1 MMIEQNY
8 NLDLVPSGTPLVV
21 YVSQFDTGSRRL
33 SFTLY
38 KDNVAF
44 TLPTGATATLVGTKP
59 DLLSFMYTMQT
70 SGNKVY
76 LDITEQITA
85 AAGPVQCEIRVSSS
99 SGDRIGTSN
108 FIIYVEKTPLDTDAV
123 ISETEIPIFEELV
136 ANAQAAAAEAQDSAD
151 SVSASAAQIAANTAA
166 IATKANIESPTLFNP
181 VISWPLDSNDNAHTT
196 PRVIM
201 RASGSAVAGTMSLSL
216 IVNMGSGN
224 VSTDLIDSAGNVTVA
239 PKASPALT
247 GTPTAPTAADGTNN
261 TQIATTAFVANAL
274 TAALSGAIADA
285 INAATK
291 YKNGDSYVTSAP
303 MILSGYSGYANRN
316 AYFTLQLPKSIE
328 DITSIAVAQ
337 FTGAVRGTNA
347 YLNGSTDS
355 YDWLTGSNVTSVTA
369 TKVSNNAVRIQIV
382 TSSGMSGAVVNTPV
396 VFNGNITLTFAA

>member
-21 YVSQFDTGSRRL
+21 YVSQFDKGGRRL

-59 DLLSFMYTMQT
+59 DLLSFVYTMET
-70 SGNKVY
+70 SGGKVY
-76 LDITEQITA
+76 LDVTEQITA
-85 AAGPVQCEIRVSSS
+85 TAGPVQCEIRVSSS

-136 ANAQAAAAEAQDSAD
+136 ASAQEAAAEAQDAAD
-151 SVSASAAQIAANTAA
+151 SVSASVDQIAANTAA

-201 RASGSAVAGTMSLSL
+201 RASGNASAGTMSLSL
-216 IVNMGSGN
+216 IVNMGGGN
-224 VSTDLIDSAGNVTVA
+224 VTTDLIDSAGNVTVA

-247 GTPTAPTAADGTNN
+247 GTPTAPTAAAGTSN
-261 TQIATTAFVANAL
+261 TQIATTEFVANAL
-274 TAALSGAIADA
+274 TAAISGAIADA
-285 INAATK
+285 INSATK
-291 YKNGDSYVTSAP
+291 YRNGDSYVTSAP

-316 AYFTLQLPKSIE
+316 VYFTLQLPKSIE
-328 DITSIAVAQ
+328 NITAITVTR
-337 FTGAVRGTNA
+337 FTGAVRGINA
-347 YLNGSTDS
+347 YLNESTDS

-382 TSSGMSGAVVNTPV
+382 TSSGMSGAAVNTPV
-396 VFNGNITLTFAA
+396 TFNGNITLTFAA